1 MEMRTMSGSR
11 TIIRDDD
18 RLDNVHPGDILRED
32 YLIGSEISVEEVAE
46 GAGLD
51 MDQLNAVLSGQKSV
65 DANIDL
71 RLARYFGISEGF
83 FLGLQIDY
91 DLEEVRRTSGP
102 ELDKI
107 SKRAA

>member
-1 MEMRTMSGSR
+1 
-11 TIIRDDD
+11 
-18 RLDNVHPGDILRED
+18 LDNVHPGDILRED

-46 GAGLD
+46 ATGLNI
-51 MDQLNAVLSGQKSV
+51 DQLSAVLSGQQSV

-91 DLEEVRRTSGP
+91 DLEEVRRASGP